1 MENKKIIGNTISIP
15 ADYDTKDAVNLKLY
29 GTTDVHIL
37 TDDDI
42 WITEDGIFEAQK
54 QQKIEHDVVIIPPYV
69 NKKSNGMPNFIT
81 NIVPRE
87 PIVDRETGIC
97 YWEDGVYPIWIEAKK
112 IICPSTLVNIYGSTG
127 FWDYLGN
134 GIISNDIKISG
145 DFVLNEGVEIINLLN
160 DYTLYNS
167 SEIGNIT
174 IPKTLKIFQVSE
186 YCHDIVIPNNVDKF
200 SFTAPFSFN
209 GHLYVYNP
217 DFDFSDF
224 AIGLAT
230 QDVGTG
236 VIHGYAG
243 STAEAFAKEHGYTF
257 KNLGSAGG
265 GAEIGD
271 IEEALDRII
280 AIQNELLGGDAE

>member
-1 MENKKIIGNTISIP
+1 MKNKKIIGNPVGVPNPKVDISL
-15 ADYDTKDAVNLKLY
+15 YDTKDAVNLKLY

-37 TDDDI
+37 TDDDV
-42 WITEDGIFEAQK
+42 WIDRGILEAQK
-54 QQKIEHDVVIIPPYV
+54 RSIIEYDVVVIPYGVRAII
-69 NKKSNGMPNFIT
+69 
-81 NIVPRE
+81 PRE
-87 PIVDRETGIC
+87 PIVDDENTIC
-97 YWEDGVYPIWIEAKK
+97 YWEDGVYPIWINAKK

-127 FWDYLGN
+127 FWYYSGN

-160 DYTLYNS
+160 DNTVLNS

-200 SFTAPFSFN
+200 SFIAPYLFN

-224 AIGLAT
+224 EIGMAT

-257 KNLGSAGG
+257 KNLGSSGG
-265 GAEIGD
+265 GADMETIKQYVDEQIG
-271 IEEALDRII
+271 EAL
-280 AIQNELLGGDAE
+280 EGDY